1 MIVHAGL
8 ARREA
13 SSQRWM
19 ALAPTCRGLNDYAI
33 DQSVRYLLP
42 LYMDAALLAHLEPH
56 LTELGALA
64 GGKLYGLSD
73 QAEQDV

>member
-13 SSQRWM
+13 SSRRWM
-19 ALAPTCRGLNDYAI
+19 ALAPTCRGLNDYVI

-42 LYMDAALLAHLEPH
+42 LYMDAPLLAHLEPH

-64 GGKLYGLSD
+64 GGKLCDLSN
-73 QAEQDV
+73 QADHDV